1 MEFNK
6 TIKEELE
13 GRIKRLENFIESK
26 GLGSGKLSKARKTQR
41 NVNLAIFVGSLVTIV
56 GVAFWA
62 LNRDND

>member
-13 GRIKRLENFIESK
+13 GRIKRLEDFIESK
-26 GLGSGKLSKARKTQR
+26 GLGSRKLSKAKKTQR
-41 NVNLAIFVGSLVTIV
+41 SVNLAVFVGSLVTIV

-62 LNRDND
+62 LSRDHD